1 MILKVTDIL
10 MDLTKCI
17 SKKRLCHSIGV
28 MQTAYKLAEVHG
40 ADKDAAIIAGILHD
54 YAKEFEHKDM
64 IKLCKENDIKLS
76 DHELKYPNLIHG
88 KAASC
93 IAKNKYG
100 INDEDILQAIMY
112 HTTGKP
118 GMSKLGKIIYL
129 ADYIEPNRESYEELE
144 LIRKVAYE
152 NLDKAC
158 YLAITDC
165 IDYLKNEKGIKIDD
179 VTWSTFEYLKSI
191 AEGEV

>member
-40 ADKDAAIIAGILHD
+40 VDKDAAIIAGILHD

-100 INDEDILQAIMY
+100 INDEDILHKHQNLCFSLPAY
-112 HTTGKP
+112 RLLHHL
-118 GMSKLGKIIYL
+118 KLYRDHIAL
-129 ADYIEPNRESYEELE
+129 PESF
-144 LIRKVAYE
+144 
-152 NLDKAC
+152 
-158 YLAITDC
+158 DC
-165 IDYLKNEKGIKIDD
+165 
-179 VTWSTFEYLKSI
+179 
-191 AEGEV
+191 